1 MSARHATTWYIGLA
15 VIAAFAA
22 SSFVSDL
29 LYEQVIVP
37 RLSSVRSVPM
47 WWWGAAS
54 LPIVIA
60 TFAMGW
66 MVLSAR
72 VFVLW
77 SLSAAVGINL
87 YIAWASL
94 AGRPGFVNQPSAL
107 TDPIAF
113 WTFGLGA
120 VAVMVG
126 IVVAIGLAMRT
137 GLFERRPPNLTPRR
151 GR

>member
-1 MSARHATTWYIGLA
+1 MTARHATTWYMGLA
-15 VIAAFAA
+15 VIATFAA
-22 SSFVSDL
+22 SSFVSGL
-29 LYEQVIVP
+29 LYGQVIVP

-60 TFAMGW
+60 AFAMGW
-66 MVLSAR
+66 MVHSAR
-72 VFVLW
+72 AFVLW
-77 SLSAAVGINL
+77 SLTAAVGINL

-94 AGRPGFVNQPSAL
+94 TGRPGFVNQPSAL
-107 TDPIAF
+107 TNPIAF
-113 WTFGLGA
+113 WTLDLGA
-120 VAVMVG
+120 MAVMVG
-126 IVVAIGLAMRT
+126 IVVAIALAMRT